1 MLEARDIEELPE
13 RVLCA
18 FRLHHVHLDEINHM
32 DVTEHSVKDEPDGS
46 GMDEGY
52 SDTWLRE
59 MQVEYV
65 AVHETLLPR
74 KFLQCSS
81 AVFFKNYYPPMKR
94 KICTFEFI
102 LINQID

>member
-1 MLEARDIEELPE
+1 MRDIAT
-13 RVLCA
+13 R
-18 FRLHHVHLDEINHM
+18 
-32 DVTEHSVKDEPDGS
+32 G
-46 GMDEGY
+46 
-52 SDTWLRE
+52 LRE

-81 AVFFKNYYPPMKR
+81 AVFFLKLLSTNEEEEFVR
-94 KICTFEFI
+94 LEFI